1 MDNKMNDSYIALT
14 RGTVFE
20 NKTELKDA
28 AVNALFKLQYIKK
41 IYENRLSAYEM
52 QLKDASGRQQRL

>member
-1 MDNKMNDSYIALT
+1 MDNKMNNSYIALT

-28 AVNALFKLQYIKK
+28 AVNALFKLQYIRKPMK
-41 IYENRLSAYEM
+41 I
-52 QLKDASGRQQRL
+52 D